1 MLLNHKESQADL
13 IVFRTS
19 NGCSVTVLVIGM
31 VLNNFSSRSTY
42 IKQLILRLT
51 NIQLRLQW
59 YSNSTV
65 KFIDRIIEMINNNL
79 YIEK

>member
-65 KFIDRIIEMINNNL
+65 KFIDGIIEMINNNL